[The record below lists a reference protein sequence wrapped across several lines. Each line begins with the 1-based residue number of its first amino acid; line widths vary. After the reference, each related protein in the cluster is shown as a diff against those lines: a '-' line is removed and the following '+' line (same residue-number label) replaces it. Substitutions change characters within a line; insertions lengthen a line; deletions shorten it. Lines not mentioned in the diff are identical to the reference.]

1 MLGGWYL
8 NRELPQIR
16 GTYKLTCRL
25 LGEAYTTSIQDSDPR
40 LQNLKP
46 PFEIQIRSKAKEVL
60 VEDELARRR

>member
-1 MLGGWYL
+1 MSL
-8 NRELPQIR
+8 ELENAGLPADC
-16 GTYKLTCRL
+16 TSL
-25 LGEAYTTSIQDSDPR
+25 LGEAYSTTIQDSDPR